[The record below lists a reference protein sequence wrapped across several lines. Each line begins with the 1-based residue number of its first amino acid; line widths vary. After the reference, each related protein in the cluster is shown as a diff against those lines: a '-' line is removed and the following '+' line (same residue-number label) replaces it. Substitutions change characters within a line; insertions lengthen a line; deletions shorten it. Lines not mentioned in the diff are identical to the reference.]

1 MSYYTPN
8 MAKTSTAVDT
18 RSGALG
24 LQVDPRTQT
33 RIPPMLRLRAA
44 ERQEQSKDSGLK
56 INLTPTAAPARLS
69 IYPSDDARVGMYPTN
84 YGMQDDVRP
93 RPVACTQDNLIRQIP
108 RLRESL
114 SALDEEIHSDKN
126 TPDIAETMRIHSK
139 ILQLQDKRMNDVE
152 DRINAVASGSDGK
165 TGLFEQLH
173 HVSGKHIMDMS
184 KKIHEIE
191 SSMDLHEQLHHA
203 TGERV
208 LGMAERLDEIDDSM
222 GLHEQLHHASGERVL
237 TVDRKVRD
245 LTQAGEISRDV
256 LQKCQNKIREVRED
270 VEDVARQ
277 VEDVMSVNAT
287 NRQLQGEIG
296 QTLRKLNTDMRT
308 ASPQRATRAYAAAA
322 SPNVSEELLRQLA
335 VSVIDIKKMVGS
347 SSQDVAALSRKVD
360 GMEGRLNKSQLH
372 ADTFSLLQR
381 DMLGS
386 QKPRKR

>member
-8 MAKTSTAVDT
+8 MAKTSTAVDS
-18 RSGALG
+18 RSAALG

-33 RIPPMLRLRAA
+33 RIPPMLRLHAG
-44 ERQEQSKDSGLK
+44 ERPEQPKGSSLK

-69 IYPSDDARVGMYPTN
+69 IFPSDDARVGMYPAN
-84 YGMQDDVRP
+84 YGMQDDVRQ

-114 SALDEEIHSDKN
+114 SALDEEIHSEKN
-126 TPDIAETMRIHSK
+126 TPDIAETIRIHSK

-152 DRINAVASGSDGK
+152 DRINAVASGSDEK

-184 KKIHEIE
+184 KKINEIE

-208 LGMAERLDEIDDSM
+208 LGMAAKLHEIDDSM
-222 GLHEQLHHASGERVL
+222 DLHEQLHHASGERVL
-237 TVDRKVRD
+237 TVDKKVRD
-245 LTQAGEISRDV
+245 LTRAGEISRDV
-256 LQKCQNKIREVRED
+256 LHNFQSKMQEVRGD
-270 VEDVARQ
+270 VKDVARQ
-277 VEDVMSVNAT
+277 VEDVMSVNST
-287 NRQLQGEIG
+287 NRQLQSEIG
-296 QTLRKLNTDMRT
+296 HTLRKMNADMRT
-308 ASPQRATRAYAAAA
+308 PAPQRPAGSPAAPA
-322 SPNVSEELLRQLA
+322 SQAVSEDLLKQLA

-347 SSQDVAALSRKVD
+347 SSKEVAALNRKVE
-360 GMEGRLNKSQLH
+360 GMESRLNQSQLH

>member
-33 RIPPMLRLRAA
+33 RIPPMLRLHAG
-44 ERQEQSKDSGLK
+44 ERQEPNKGSGLK
-56 INLTPTAAPARLS
+56 INLTPTATPARLS
-69 IYPSDDARVGMYPTN
+69 IYPTDDARVGLYPTS
-84 YGMQDDVRP
+84 YGLQDDARA

-208 LGMAERLDEIDDSM
+208 LDMAEKLEEMDDSM
-222 GLHEQLHHASGERVL
+222 GLHEQLHHASGKRIL
-237 TVDRKVRD
+237 SVDKKVRD
-245 LTQAGEISRDV
+245 LTQAGEISRDL
-256 LQKCQNKIREVRED
+256 LQNCQNKIYEVSAD
-270 VEDVARQ
+270 VRDVS
-277 VEDVMSVNAT
+277 SVNAA

-308 ASPQRATRAYAAAA
+308 AAPQRATGSYAAAA
-322 SPNVSEELLRQLA
+322 SPNVNEELLRQLA

-347 SSQDVAALSRKVD
+347 SSQDVAALSRKVE
-360 GMEGRLNKSQLH
+360 GMQSQMNKSQLH